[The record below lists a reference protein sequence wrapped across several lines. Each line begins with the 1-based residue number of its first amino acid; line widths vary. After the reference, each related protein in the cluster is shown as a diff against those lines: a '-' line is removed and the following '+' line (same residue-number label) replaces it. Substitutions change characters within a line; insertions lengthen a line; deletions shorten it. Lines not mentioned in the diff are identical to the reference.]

1 MRRGGER
8 GERRERG
15 RSDKDGE
22 NIKVREEKVNCCL

>member
-15 RSDKDGE
+15 SDKDGG